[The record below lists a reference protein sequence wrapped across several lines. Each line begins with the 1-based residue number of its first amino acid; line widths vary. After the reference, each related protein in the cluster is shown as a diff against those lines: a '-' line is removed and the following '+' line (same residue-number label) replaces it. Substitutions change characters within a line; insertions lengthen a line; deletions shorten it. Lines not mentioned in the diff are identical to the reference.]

1 MNITTVF
8 PEHVM
13 KDGLDVAKES
23 DHTIIQYDFDCC
35 NIRIGDGGIVSAAEL
50 KACKISLLS
59 SSEYHVLHARRKRSR
74 KDIEESREKGIKEY
88 EILKLSLLSYDAL
101 LVTLGSVV
109 LAGSGHNEIAEGFC
123 IGGMIGFLYL
133 FLLQRAVDRIPSG
146 VGKEDAMNS
155 SDVFRS
161 DESESTGNLA
171 RFRSPLIGLAASFMV
186 LGVTSA
192 VLFSSTN
199 EQPFSKEMLFAGAAG
214 FLMSK
219 ISTVLAS
226 SKPLPVSTH
235 N

>member
-88 EILKLSLLSYDAL
+88 EILKLSLFCFSFAD
-101 LVTLGSVV
+101 
-109 LAGSGHNEIAEGFC
+109 EG
-123 IGGMIGFLYL
+123 
-133 FLLQRAVDRIPSG
+133 
-146 VGKEDAMNS
+146 
-155 SDVFRS
+155 
-161 DESESTGNLA
+161 
-171 RFRSPLIGLAASFMV
+171 
-186 LGVTSA
+186 
-192 VLFSSTN
+192 
-199 EQPFSKEMLFAGAAG
+199 
-214 FLMSK
+214 
-219 ISTVLAS
+219 
-226 SKPLPVSTH
+226 
-235 N
+235 